1 MTQSDGDHS
10 LAILRAT
17 LDSTTDGILV
27 VDENGRITTCNRR
40 FVQMWRIPEEIVSS
54 RDDAAALA
62 FVLDKLKDPAWFVT
76 RTMELYANPG
86 QESTDVLEFKDGRV
100 FERYSPAQAPGVPRF
115 GRVWS
120 FRDVTPTGPSSED
133 LARSLSLL
141 RATLESTA
149 DGILVVNTEGGM
161 VSHNRR
167 FVEMWRIPE
176 AIVSSRDDNKA
187 LAFVLDQLKD
197 PDRFLRKV
205 RELYGHPESQSYD
218 WLEFKDGRIFERY
231 SQPQRVAGKV
241 VGRVWSFRDVTDR
254 ARMEEILR
262 RQARVFDHIFDAVVV
277 TDLSG
282 RIIEWNAG
290 AERLFGYPKESVV
303 TKNASLL
310 DAPGEESAST
320 TRLLEAMCR
329 TGRWSGEVRFRR
341 SNSAEGVCEAVVV
354 PHTDEYGR
362 TVAAIFV
369 YRDVTERN
377 RLGERVRELESDT
390 A

>member
-1 MTQSDGDHS
+1 
-10 LAILRAT
+10 
-17 LDSTTDGILV
+17 
-27 VDENGRITTCNRR
+27 
-40 FVQMWRIPEEIVSS
+40 
-54 RDDAAALA
+54 
-62 FVLDKLKDPAWFVT
+62 
-76 RTMELYANPG
+76 MELYANPG
-86 QESTDVLEFKDGRV
+86 QESTDLLEFKDGRV
-100 FERYSPAQAPGVPRF
+100 FERYSPAHTPGAPRF

-120 FRDVTPTGPSSED
+120 FRDVTPRESSSED
-133 LARSLSLL
+133 LERSLSLL

-149 DGILVVNTEGGM
+149 DGILVVNTEGGI

-176 AIVSSRDDNKA
+176 SIVASRDDNRA
-187 LAFVLDQLKD
+187 LSFVLDQLKD

-231 SQPQRVAGKV
+231 SQPQRVGGKV

-282 RIIEWNAG
+282 RIVEWNARG
-290 AERLFGYPKESVV
+290 
-303 TKNASLL
+303 
-310 DAPGEESAST
+310 GEAV
-320 TRLLEAMCR
+320 RLLERGGGLEKREFPRRFGR
-329 TGRWSGEVRFRR
+329 TGPFHATHARGHVKIGRWSGEVRFRG
-341 SNSAEGVCEAVVV
+341 SNGAVGVCETVVV
-354 PHTDEYGR
+354 PHADDYGR

-369 YRDVTERN
+369 YRDITERK
-377 RLGERVRELESDT
+377 RLGERVRELEKRHDL